1 MITLLSPVIAPRRT
15 AVDADGVFGAAR
27 LGWIAAFLFFGAFLV
42 WAALVRLDAAAH
54 AAGAIT
60 VAGNRQAVQYK
71 DGGIVRAIHVH
82 EGQRVRAGLRSRAR
96 RSRRTSARWPRKR
109 SGSRPNAP
117 A

>member
-54 AAGAIT
+54 AAGAVT

-82 EGQRVRAGLRSRAR
+82 EGQRVRAGDVLIELAGAEVAANERALAAQER
-96 RSRRTSARWPRKR
+96 DVRE
-109 SGSRPNAP
+109 
-117 A
+117 